1 MSDIETEQQGCQKP
15 PNAHWS
21 KRAGYFLLFF
31 MLESAI
37 FAIIPLSSIV
47 SITILLV
54 IHACIIAAL
63 LAAAV
68 LLRISKRG
76 REYFQVFY
84 AFFAAGAVVL
94 LSSLFS
100 GFLVELLG
108 FSLATPSGIAV
119 AKFSEAVLRVIP
131 LLVLMMLIGA
141 NRESMYLN
149 RGRIGIALVVG
160 IIAFIVFPIIA
171 YIPLANQVGIVDRLL
186 SLSPWILLFVLSN
199 GFMEELLFRGLL
211 LKRFEPFL
219 GANLSNLLAA
229 IVFTLIHAQVTYT
242 TNLILFLLLIAFPLS
257 LAWGYLTQ
265 KTGSIWGAVLFHA
278 AGDCLVVFGVFTS
291 M

>member
-1 MSDIETEQQGCQKP
+1 MSDVETEQESHQGP
-15 PNAHWS
+15 PNTRWPTRVGH
-21 KRAGYFLLFF
+21 FLLFF
-31 MLESAI
+31 VIESAI

-47 SITILLV
+47 SITILV
-54 IHACIIAAL
+54 IIHACIVAAL

-68 LLRISKRG
+68 LSRARQSG

-84 AFFAAGAVVL
+84 ALFAAGTVVL
-94 LSSLFS
+94 LSTLFS
-100 GFLVELLG
+100 GLLVDLLG
-108 FSLATPSGIAV
+108 FSPTTPSGIAV
-119 AKFSEAVLRVIP
+119 AKFSEAILRVIP
-131 LLVLMMLIGA
+131 LLILMVLIGA

-149 RGRIGIALVVG
+149 RGRIGIGLAIG
-160 IIAFIVFPIIA
+160 TIAFIVFPIIA

-211 LKRFEPFL
+211 LKRFESFL
-219 GANLSNLLAA
+219 GANLSNLLTAV
-229 IVFTLIHAQVTYT
+229 VFTLIHAQVTYT
-242 TNLILFLLLIAFPLS
+242 TDLILFLLLIAFPLS
-257 LAWGYLTQ
+257 LTWGYLTQ

-278 AGDCLVVFGVFTS
+278 AGDCLIVFGVFTS